1 VGFEPT
7 TNALKGHCSSTEL
20 PTQNNYCST
29 TSTIVSESVGICNL
43 TNLKIKNGKIV
54 NIEIPITVAI
64 TIILLTF
71 QVRFDFLQ
79 FVDTINWHDYK
90 SDKTHNVK

>member
-1 VGFEPT
+1 L
-7 TNALKGHCSSTEL
+7 N
-20 PTQNNYCST
+20 
-29 TSTIVSESVGICNL
+29 
-43 TNLKIKNGKIV
+43 IKNGKIV

-71 QVRFDFLQ
+71 QVCFDFLQ

-90 SDKTHNVK
+90 SDKTHYVE